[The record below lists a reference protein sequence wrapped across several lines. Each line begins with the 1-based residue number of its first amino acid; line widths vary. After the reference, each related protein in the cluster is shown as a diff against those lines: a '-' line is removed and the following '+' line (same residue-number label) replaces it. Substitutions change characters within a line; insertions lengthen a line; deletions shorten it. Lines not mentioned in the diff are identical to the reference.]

1 MSKLFKDKNIINKP
15 QNRFGKLAKDV
26 NEKHFKEWIEE
37 YIDNSDSLALHNI
50 RTYKM
55 DPVTLVF
62 DSVNIELPFNIFRNS
77 PAIIQCI
84 DSTESNSVSVK
95 LQSPLV
101 LYKDTSR
108 KTYVITGSDMDVLE
122 LLNIKHDIKS
132 ITVISNYDSFETFN
146 RMLNYFLSKYP
157 TAKININYTSKIL
170 ESSFTN
176 IVSYINDSVYKDK
189 VNIEFQDYG
198 ILIDNSLTTT
208 KDDNLVFIN
217 GE

>member
-26 NEKHFKEWIEE
+26 NEKHFKEWIEK

-55 DPVTLVF
+55 DPVTIMF
-62 DSVNIELPFNIFRNS
+62 DSVDIELPFNIFRNS

-84 DSTESNSVSVK
+84 DSTVSDSVSVK

-101 LYKDTSR
+101 LYNDTSR
-108 KTYVITGSDMDVLE
+108 KTYVITGSDMDIIE

-132 ITVISNYDSFETFN
+132 ITVISDYDSFETFN

-157 TAKININYTSKIL
+157 TAKLNINYTTKIL
-170 ESSFTN
+170 DDSFTN
-176 IVSYINDSVYKDK
+176 IISYIISKIYSSN
-189 VNIEFQDYG
+189 N
-198 ILIDNSLTTT
+198 
-208 KDDNLVFIN
+208 
-217 GE
+217 

>member
-1 MSKLFKDKNIINKP
+1 MSKLFKDKSIINKP

-26 NEKHFKEWIEE
+26 NEKHFKEWIEK

-55 DPVTLVF
+55 DPVTIMF

-84 DSTESNSVSVK
+84 DSTVSDSVSVK

-101 LYKDTSR
+101 LYNDTSR
-108 KTYVITGSDMDVLE
+108 KTYVITGSDMDIIE

-132 ITVISNYDSFETFN
+132 ITVISDYDSFETFN

-157 TAKININYTSKIL
+157 TVKLNINYTTKIL
-170 ESSFTN
+170 DDSFTN
-176 IVSYINDSVYKDK
+176 IVSYIIDSVYKDK

-198 ILIDNSLTTT
+198 VLIDNSLTTT
-208 KDDNLVFIN
+208 KDDNLVFIK

>member
-1 MSKLFKDKNIINKP
+1 MSKLFKDKNILNKS
-15 QNRFGKLAKDV
+15 QNRFGKIAKDIS
-26 NEKHFKEWIEE
+26 EKRFKEWIED
-37 YIDNSDSLALHNI
+37 YIDNPNSLALHNI
-50 RTYKM
+50 KTYKM
-55 DPVTLVF
+55 DPITLLF

-77 PAIIQCI
+77 PATIQCI
-84 DSTESNSVSVK
+84 DSTVSNSVTIK

-101 LYKDTSR
+101 LYNDTSR
-108 KTYVITGSDMDVLE
+108 KTYVVTGSDMDVLE

-146 RMLNYFLSKYP
+146 RMLNYFLSKHP

-198 ILIDNSLTTT
+198 ILIDNRALLLPKMIIQSL
-208 KDDNLVFIN
+208 
-217 GE
+217 

>member
-15 QNRFGKLAKDV
+15 QNRFGKLAKTV

-55 DPVTLVF
+55 DPVTIMF
-62 DSVNIELPFNIFRNS
+62 DSVDIELPFNIFRNS

-84 DSTESNSVSVK
+84 DSTVSDSVSVK

-101 LYKDTSR
+101 LYNDTSR
-108 KTYVITGSDMDVLE
+108 KTYVITGSDMDIIE

-132 ITVISNYDSFETFN
+132 ITVISDYDSFETFN

-198 ILIDNSLTTT
+198 VLIDNSLTTT
-208 KDDNLVFIN
+208 KDDNLVFIK

>member
-1 MSKLFKDKNIINKP
+1 MSKLFKDKSIINKP

-26 NEKHFKEWIEE
+26 NEKHFKEWIEK

-55 DPVTLVF
+55 DPVTIMF
-62 DSVNIELPFNIFRNS
+62 DSVDIELPFNIFRNS

-84 DSTESNSVSVK
+84 DSTVSDSVSVK

-101 LYKDTSR
+101 LYNDTSR
-108 KTYVITGSDMDVLE
+108 KTYVITGSDMDIIE

-132 ITVISNYDSFETFN
+132 ITVISDYDSFETFN

-157 TAKININYTSKIL
+157 TAKLNINYTTKIL
-170 ESSFTN
+170 DDSFTN
-176 IVSYINDSVYKDK
+176 IISYIIDSVYKDK
-189 VNIEFQDYG
+189 VNIEFRDYG
-198 ILIDNSLTTT
+198 VLIDNSLTTT
-208 KDDNLVFIN
+208 KDDNLVFIK

>member
-1 MSKLFKDKNIINKP
+1 MSKLFKDKSIINKP

-26 NEKHFKEWIEE
+26 NEKHFKEWIEK

-50 RTYKM
+50 RSYKM
-55 DPVTLVF
+55 DPVTIMF

-84 DSTESNSVSVK
+84 DSTVSDSVSVK

-101 LYKDTSR
+101 LYNDTSR
-108 KTYVITGSDMDVLE
+108 KTYVITGSDMDIIE

-132 ITVISNYDSFETFN
+132 ITVISDYDSFETFN

-157 TAKININYTSKIL
+157 TVKLNINYTTKIL
-170 ESSFTN
+170 DDSFTN
-176 IVSYINDSVYKDK
+176 IVSYIIDSVYKDK

-198 ILIDNSLTTT
+198 VLIDNSLTTT
-208 KDDNLVFIN
+208 KDDNLVFIK

>member
-170 ESSFTN
+170 ESSLIKL
-176 IVSYINDSVYKDK
+176 IVQEV
-189 VNIEFQDYG
+189 
-198 ILIDNSLTTT
+198 LIIS
-208 KDDNLVFIN
+208 KISMK
-217 GE
+217 

>member
-1 MSKLFKDKNIINKP
+1 
-15 QNRFGKLAKDV
+15 
-26 NEKHFKEWIEE
+26 
-37 YIDNSDSLALHNI
+37 
-50 RTYKM
+50 M
-55 DPVTLVF
+55 DPVTIMF
-62 DSVNIELPFNIFRNS
+62 DSVDIELPFNIFRNS

-84 DSTESNSVSVK
+84 DSTVSDSVSVK

-101 LYKDTSR
+101 LYNDTSR
-108 KTYVITGSDMDVLE
+108 KTYVITGSDMDIIE

-132 ITVISNYDSFETFN
+132 ITVISDYDSFETFN

-208 KDDNLVFIN
+208 KDDNLVFIK

>member
-1 MSKLFKDKNIINKP
+1 MSKLFKDKSIINKP

-26 NEKHFKEWIEE
+26 SEKHFKEWIEK

-55 DPVTLVF
+55 DPVTIMF
-62 DSVNIELPFNIFRNS
+62 DSVDIELPFNIFRNS

-84 DSTESNSVSVK
+84 DSTVSDSVSVK

-108 KTYVITGSDMDVLE
+108 KTYVITGSDMDVIE
-122 LLNIKHDIKS
+122 LLNINHDIKS
-132 ITVISNYDSFETFN
+132 ITIISDYDSFETFN

-157 TAKININYTSKIL
+157 TVKLNINYTTKIL
-170 ESSFTN
+170 DDSFTN
-176 IVSYINDSVYKDK
+176 IVSYIIGSVYKDK
-189 VNIEFQDYG
+189 VNIEFRDYG
-198 ILIDNSLTTT
+198 VLLDNSLTTT
-208 KDDNLVFIN
+208 KDDNLVFIK

>member
-1 MSKLFKDKNIINKP
+1 MSKLFKDKNILNKS
-15 QNRFGKLAKDV
+15 QNKFGKIAKDIS
-26 NEKHFKEWIEE
+26 EKHFKEWIEA
-37 YIDNSDSLALHNI
+37 YIDNPNSLALHNI
-50 RTYKM
+50 STYQM
-55 DPVTLVF
+55 DPITLLF

-84 DSTESNSVSVK
+84 DSTVSDSVSVK

-101 LYKDTSR
+101 LYNDTSR
-108 KTYVITGSDMDVLE
+108 KTYVITGSDMDIIE

-132 ITVISNYDSFETFN
+132 ITVISDYDSFETFN

-157 TAKININYTSKIL
+157 TVKLNINYTTKIL
-170 ESSFTN
+170 DDSFTN
-176 IVSYINDSVYKDK
+176 IVSYIIDSVYKDK

-198 ILIDNSLTTT
+198 VLIDNSLTTT
-208 KDDNLVFIN
+208 KDDNLVFIK

>member
-26 NEKHFKEWIEE
+26 NEKHFKEWIEK
-37 YIDNSDSLALHNI
+37 YNDNSDSLALHNI

-55 DPVTLVF
+55 DPVTIMF
-62 DSVNIELPFNIFRNS
+62 DSVDIELPFNIFRNS

-84 DSTESNSVSVK
+84 DSTVSDSVSVK

-101 LYKDTSR
+101 LYNDTSR
-108 KTYVITGSDMDVLE
+108 KTYVITGSDMDIIE
-122 LLNIKHDIKS
+122 LLNIKHDIKD
-132 ITVISNYDSFETFN
+132 ITIISDYDSFETFN

-157 TAKININYTSKIL
+157 TVKLNINYTTKIL
-170 ESSFTN
+170 DDSFTN
-176 IVSYINDSVYKDK
+176 IVSYIIDSVYKDK
-189 VNIEFQDYG
+189 VNIEFRDYG
-198 ILIDNSLTTT
+198 VLIDNSLTTT
-208 KDDNLVFIN
+208 KDDNLVFIK